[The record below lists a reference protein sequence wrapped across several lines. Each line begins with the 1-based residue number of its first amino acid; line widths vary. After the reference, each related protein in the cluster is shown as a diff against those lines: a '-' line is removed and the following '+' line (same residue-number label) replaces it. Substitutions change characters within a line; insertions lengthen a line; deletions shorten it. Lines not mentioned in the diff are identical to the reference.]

1 MRHPE
6 RMPQILRLAA
16 FSSDPA
22 GGNPAGVVLDAE
34 ALDDDAMQRIAA
46 EVDYAET
53 AFVTGRDAEGLAIR
67 YFSPIAEVPFCGHAT
82 VATAVALA
90 EHGLSE
96 PGELTFRTPVGP
108 VVIRTARDDDGVTA
122 SFTSVEPYVEEL
134 PADVLS
140 HLLAELGVEPDDLD
154 PRMPPA
160 LAFAGNRHP
169 VIALADRHL
178 FDSFT
183 FDPARMR
190 ALMDAQDWRGTVTVL
205 HAPGASDI
213 EARNLF
219 PVGRITEDPAT
230 GSAAASVGA
239 YLRALAS
246 LGVEGQVTPPA
257 SVTIHQGA
265 HVGRPGR
272 LEVAIPATG
281 GIIVTGRAVEIA

>member
-1 MRHPE
+1 
-6 RMPQILRLAA
+6 MPQILRLAA
-16 FSSDPA
+16 FSTDPS

-53 AFVTGRDAEGLAIR
+53 AFVTGRDADGLTIR

-82 VATAVALA
+82 VATAVALV
-90 EHGLSE
+90 ERGLSA

-108 VVIRTARDDDGVTA
+108 VSIRTARVDDGVTA
-122 SFTSVEPYVEEL
+122 SFTSVDPYVEEL
-134 PADVLS
+134 PADVL
-140 HLLAELGVEPDDLD
+140 AEVLDEPGIGRGDLD

-169 VIALADRHL
+169 VIALADPEI

-183 FDPARMR
+183 FDPVRVR

-205 HAPGASDI
+205 HAPRAGVLREI
-213 EARNLF
+213 TARNLF

-239 YLRALAS
+239 YLRAGGLVA
-246 LGVEGQVTPPA
+246 PPA

-265 HVGRPGR
+265 HVGRPGV
-272 LEVAIPATG
+272 LEVAIPVAG
-281 GIIVTGRAVEIA
+281 GITVTGRAVEIA

>member
-1 MRHPE
+1 
-6 RMPQILRLAA
+6 MPQILRLAA
-16 FSSDPA
+16 FSTDPA

-34 ALDDDAMQRIAA
+34 ALDDTAMQRIAA
-46 EVDYAET
+46 DVDYAET
-53 AFVTGRDAEGLAIR
+53 AFITGRDAEGLTIR

-82 VATAVALA
+82 VATAVALVTA
-90 EHGLSE
+90 GVTA

-108 VVIRTARDDDGVTA
+108 VVIRTAQERDDVTA
-122 SFTSVEPYVEEL
+122 SFTSVEPYVEHL
-134 PADVLS
+134 PADVLAA
-140 HLLAELGVEPDDLD
+140 LLGELGIGADDLD

-169 VIALADRHL
+169 VIALADRDL

-183 FDPARMR
+183 FDPARVR

-205 HAPGASDI
+205 HAPDASDI

-239 YLRALAS
+239 YLRALPS
-246 LGVEGQVTPPA
+246 LGAEGRLTLPA
-257 SVTIHQGA
+257 SVTIRQGA

-272 LEVAIPATG
+272 LEVAIPAAG
-281 GIIVTGRAVEIA
+281 GITVTGRAVEIT